1 MTPRT
6 RWRMEVL
13 AWQHWCRF
21 LKLVESHRTLC
32 LELRMMPTWADDA
45 ATTFQLAL
53 LHLDLALLIAG
64 RAGVKLDTRVPL

>member
-1 MTPRT
+1 MSPRT
-6 RWRMEVL
+6 QWRFEVL
-13 AWQHWCRF
+13 AWQHWRQF
-21 LKLVESHRTLC
+21 LKLVERHRVFC
-32 LELRMMPTWADDA
+32 LELRVMPTWADDA